1 MKSGRVFWGTLFVII
16 GVLGIMHNYF
26 AVNLSWEALWKL
38 WPLLLVLLGIT
49 AFLKDSKSKWLIVGG
64 IGLLTGVVLFASAQK
79 GCSSVERIVERHE
92 HEGGY
97 EDISEQL
104 LVSEMDTLAE
114 RASFHF
120 EGGAGHFEIRDT
132 TSDFVRAEIRSSIT
146 SYTLRR
152 DDDPQPEF
160 HLSMDDASVSWE
172 GSKMRNRVY
181 MYLNPAPL
189 WDLDF
194 ETGAASMDLD
204 LRPFAVRRLNVDA
217 GAASIEIRLGARADT
232 CRVDVETG
240 ASSVTLLVPT
250 SVGCEV
256 RTEAALS
263 SKSLKD
269 FQKINSGLY
278 RSPNFDDTPSRMYIS
293 VESGLSSIT
302 VKREDSDT
310 W

>member
-1 MKSGRVFWGTLFVII
+1 MNNRVSFHTL
-16 GVLGIMHNYF
+16 GCKLNF
-26 AVNLSWEALWKL
+26 AETS
-38 WPLLLVLLGIT
+38 T
-49 AFLKDSKSKWLIVGG
+49 FQRQ
-64 IGLLTGVVLFASAQK
+64 F
-79 GCSSVERIVERHE
+79 
-92 HEGGY
+92 
-97 EDISEQL
+97 
-104 LVSEMDTLAE
+104 AE
-114 RASFHF
+114 RGFATVDFREEADVVVINTCSVT
-120 EGGAGHFEIRDT
+120 ENADRDARKA
-132 TSDFVRAEIRSSIT
+132 VRQA
-146 SYTLRR
+146 LRR
-152 DDDPQPEF
+152 SPD
-160 HLSMDDASVSWE
+160 
-172 GSKMRNRVY
+172 
-181 MYLNPAPL
+181 
-189 WDLDF
+189 
-194 ETGAASMDLD
+194 
-204 LRPFAVRRLNVDA
+204 AVRRLNVDA